1 MNRKSIYLLL
11 FSSLLGLS
19 AIGQQEY
26 EAEEFVSNVD
36 LKSAV
41 KQMQK
46 SKVIGTQIA
55 CERDT
60 PELCDSVENAHFE
73 LLRGQVKL
81 PVPSFTNI
89 QHYSIDSTEI
99 FSLSNPQ
106 INRLLIDCEPGT
118 AVSAIADG
126 EVTAIF
132 EIPGNEL
139 VIMIKH
145 GSYRSVYG
153 TLEKLNFEVG
163 ELVNKG
169 DVIGKVSDSNLGEM
183 VFEIWKSVGEL
194 NEALPVEQWIEV
206 N

>member
-1 MNRKSIYLLL
+1 MNIKSIYILLL
-11 FSSLLGLS
+11 ACLIGHTTM
-19 AIGQQEY
+19 GQQEY
-26 EAEEFVSNVD
+26 EAEEFVSDVD
-36 LKSAV
+36 LESAV

-46 SKVIGTQIA
+46 SKFIGTQIA
-55 CERDT
+55 CEQDS
-60 PELCDSVENAHFE
+60 PELCDSSENAHFE
-73 LLRGQVKL
+73 LLKGHVQI

-89 QHYSIDSTEI
+89 QHYSIDSSQI

-118 AVSAIADG
+118 KVNAIADG

-132 EIPGNEL
+132 KIPGNEL

-153 TLEKLNFEVG
+153 TLEKLNVKVG
-163 ELVNKG
+163 DLVKKG
-169 DVIGKVSDSNLGEM
+169 DVIGKVSESNLGEM
-183 VFEIWKSVGEL
+183 VFEIWKSVGQL
-194 NEALPVEQWIEV
+194 NQALPVEQWIEV

>member
-1 MNRKSIYLLL
+1 MNIKSLYIIAAIVLTG
-11 FSSLLGLS
+11 FLS
-19 AIGQQEY
+19 YGQQEY
-26 EAEEFVSNVD
+26 EAEEFVSTVD
-36 LKSAV
+36 LESAV

-46 SKVIGTQIA
+46 SKFIGTQIA
-55 CERDT
+55 CEQDS
-60 PELCDSVENAHFE
+60 PEVCDSAENAHFE
-73 LLRGQVKL
+73 LLKGNIKI

-89 QHYSIDSTEI
+89 QHYSIDSSEM
-99 FSLSNPQ
+99 FSVSNPQ

-118 AVSAIADG
+118 KVNAIADG

-153 TLEKLNFEVG
+153 TLDKLNFKVG
-163 ELVNKG
+163 DLVYKG
-169 DVIGKVSDSNLGEM
+169 DVIGKVSKTNLGEM
-183 VFEIWKSVGEL
+183 VFEIWKSSGEI
-194 NEALPVEQWIEV
+194 NNALPVEQWIEV